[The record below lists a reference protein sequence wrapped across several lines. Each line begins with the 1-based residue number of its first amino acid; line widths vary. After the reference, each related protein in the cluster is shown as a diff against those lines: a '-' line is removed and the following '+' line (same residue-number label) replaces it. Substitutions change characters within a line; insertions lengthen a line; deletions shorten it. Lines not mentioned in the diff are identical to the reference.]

1 MMSENL
7 EQSDNAMK
15 SARYFSR
22 MLRQLMLMSI
32 SAMTLLGGCTSN
44 QPQTSKLESVSM
56 FAVNHTPYNIT
67 EFYVNDKWGGNLS
80 ALGWGSGITCCTYLP
95 KQWHEGQTAKV
106 RWTHSQAINDIRG
119 NPIGET
125 VWYEYDA
132 PVLPFQS
139 LQDIVVHFFPDGTAK
154 IVVLSPENV
163 ANPQIADPVRP
174 KGWDYPDANDEY
186 CSVVKLNN
194 ISKKQCVALLKEKFG
209 Y

>member
-1 MMSENL
+1 
-7 EQSDNAMK
+7 
-15 SARYFSR
+15 
-22 MLRQLMLMSI
+22 MLMSI

-106 RWTHSQAINDIRG
+106 RWTHSQAINDVRG

-125 VWYEYDA
+125 IWYEYEA

-154 IVVLSPENV
+154 IVVLSAENV
-163 ANPQIADPVRP
+163 ANPPIADPVRP
-174 KGWDYPDANDEY
+174 KGWVDQVKYAYCEVVNLKDITKQNCRERLQELYDAAEGRIN
-186 CSVVKLNN
+186 VPIKR
-194 ISKKQCVALLKEKFG
+194 
-209 Y
+209 